1 MRKRMIGAGFALLGA
16 TGLHRLAPPSMRGIG
31 AILMLHHVRPR
42 RADPFRPNGLLEITP
57 EFLEALIIRLRKL
70 GYDIVAIDE
79 ALRRLETADTR
90 PQKPFVALTFD
101 DGYRDNRDH
110 ALPILERHACPF
122 TLYVTP
128 GFADRSAR
136 LWWLELE
143 EAIRRSLR
151 IEVAAGGEALDLP
164 AGTLKEKRA
173 AWDAIYMR
181 LRQGDERQLLAVL
194 DLLCAASSID
204 RAALVAGVCMDWDE
218 IVALNRHPLVTI
230 GAHTM
235 THPRLAKLDAAAMI
249 DEMGRSRETIEA
261 RIGCPVRHFAYPVG
275 DPTSAGPREF
285 AAARTLGFASAV
297 TTRPGLLFAEHATH
311 LAALPRLSVNGD
323 WQDLTNIEVLLS
335 GAAFALWNRGRKVNA
350 A

>member
-1 MRKRMIGAGFALLGA
+1 MRKRVIGAGFALLGA
-16 TGLHRLAPPSMRGIG
+16 TGLHRLAPASMRGIG

-42 RADPFRPNGLLEITP
+42 QADPFRPNGLLEITP
-57 EFLEALIIRLRKL
+57 EFLEALIIRLRQR
-70 GYDIVAIDE
+70 GYDFVTMDE
-79 ALRRLETADTR
+79 AVARIAAADA
-90 PQKPFVALTFD
+90 PVQKPFVTLTFD

-110 ALPILERHACPF
+110 ALPVLERHACPF

-143 EAIRRSLR
+143 EAIRRSPR
-151 IEVAAGGEALDLP
+151 IDMTIAGETLALP
-164 AGTLKEKRA
+164 SSTPRERQA

-181 LRQGDERQLLAVL
+181 LRRGDETQLLGAV
-194 DLLCAASSID
+194 DRLCIAAGID
-204 RAALVAGVCMDWDE
+204 RPGLVAGVCMDWDE
-218 IVALNRHPLVTI
+218 IVALSRHPLATI

-235 THPRLAKLDAAAMI
+235 THPRLAKLDEAAMI
-249 DEMGRSRETIEA
+249 EEIDRSRAAIEA
-261 RIGCPVRHFAYPVG
+261 GIGQPVRHFAYPVG

-285 AAARTLGFASAV
+285 AAARALGFASAV
-297 TTRPGLLFAEHATH
+297 TTRPGLLFAEHAAH
-311 LAALPRLSVNGD
+311 LGALPRLSVNGD